1 MQKPGNDDLDIPPF
15 GQPFSPAPQAEPA
28 QPATAP
34 GGDAMAGALA
44 VAEGQIT
51 ELKDQVLRARAEL
64 ENQRRRLER
73 DKEDSI
79 RYAAARFAKD
89 ILSVAD
95 NLGRALAALPQG
107 EELPPA
113 VKTLADGV
121 AATERELLS
130 VFERHGITRV
140 VAEGARFDPNLHQ
153 AMMEQD
159 DPSKPAGTV
168 LHVMMRGYVQH
179 DRLLRPAMVVV
190 SKGGPSEPKVDTQA

>member
-15 GQPFSPAPQAEPA
+15 GQPYANQAPQPPHAEQPAPA
-28 QPATAP
+28 
-34 GGDAMAGALA
+34 DAMAGALA

-168 LHVMMRGYVQH
+168 LHVMMPGYVQH

>member
-15 GQPFSPAPQAEPA
+15 GQAPQPPQPEQP
-28 QPATAP
+28 QPAAP
-34 GGDAMAGALA
+34 DAMAGALA
-44 VAEGQIT
+44 VAEGQIAD
-51 ELKDQVLRARAEL
+51 LKDQVLRARAEL

-79 RYAAARFAKD
+79 RYAAGRFAKD

-95 NLGRALAALPQG
+95 NLGRALAAVPGTG
-107 EELPPA
+107 EVPPA
-113 VKTLADGV
+113 VRTLADGV

-130 VFERHGITRV
+130 VFERHGIKRV
-140 VAEGARFDPNLHQ
+140 DAEGARFDPNLHQ

-159 DPSKPAGTV
+159 DPSRPAGTV
-168 LHVMMRGYVQH
+168 LHVMMPGYVQH